1 MEAAVAEIFGE
12 HIIDE
17 AARRFGLKSGSQ
29 RKLGDFENYV
39 FEMERNGTMYI
50 LRLTHSSHRAEEDI
64 VAELSWISYLVSQGL
79 DIPQCYLSLNGKMTE
94 LIAAGD
100 SYFTACLFEKARG
113 HLPDYNNAADWNL
126 DLFRKWGELTG
137 RMHEATSKYTEPDG
151 VIRRLSWDDDELLQN
166 ADRYVQA
173 GDEYV
178 LERLNEVLVH
188 LRKLPR
194 GHDVYGL
201 IHTDIHPRNFFVNDG
216 QISVFDFDDCAYN
229 WFIHDLAIPLYYSL
243 TWVPFDDNGKKRE
256 FAHEFLKAFWIG
268 YSSEYK
274 LQSEWLEEM
283 PYFMKLRDITL
294 YLVLNKK
301 TDPQD
306 RPLRLQ
312 QWMEEMKHRI
322 KRDIPI
328 VELDYTSISEREVE
342 IKSEI

>member
-1 MEAAVAEIFGE
+1 LEASVAEIFGE

-17 AARRFGLKSGSQ
+17 AATRFGLTIGSQ

-39 FEMERNGTMYI
+39 FEMERNGAMYI
-50 LRLTHSSHRAEEDI
+50 LRLTHSSHRAEADI
-64 VAELSWISYLVSQGL
+64 SAELSWISYLVSQGL
-79 DIPQCYLSLNGKMTE
+79 VIPQCYLSLNGKMTE

-113 HLPDYNNAADWNL
+113 HLPDYKNPADWNV

-137 RMHEATSKYTEPDG
+137 SMHQATSRYTVPEG
-151 VIRRLSWDDDELLQN
+151 VIRRLSWDDDDLLQN
-166 ADRYVQA
+166 ADRYIEP

-178 LERLNEVLVH
+178 LQRLNEVLAH

-194 GHDVYGL
+194 GHDVFGL
-201 IHTDIHPRNFFVNDG
+201 IHTDIHPRNFFVQDG

-243 TWVPFDDNGKKRE
+243 TWVPFEEIDRMNE
-256 FAHEFLKAFWIG
+256 FAIEFVKAFWTG
-268 YSSEYK
+268 YRTAYE
-274 LQSEWLEEM
+274 LPSEWLNQM

-301 TDPQD
+301 TEPQD
-306 RPLRLQ
+306 RTPRLL
-312 QWMEEMKHRI
+312 QWMEEMKDRI
-322 KRDIPI
+322 KRDVPI
-328 VELDYTSISEREVE
+328 VELDYTSIAEREVNRA
-342 IKSEI
+342 